1 MRTTLPTGL
10 CMTLCA
16 MAFLSPVR
24 ANEAKGTVAEMGF
37 GSFQLLQNGTNQT
50 YNLSASKTAYEPA
63 TWRPTKG
70 DELSLV
76 FAVTTGRNGKTVNAV
91 EKATL
96 VKAGPDT
103 VVSVP
108 NPVTVEITEVGRTGI
123 KAKLPAGQ
131 IVRFATQRSTQ
142 YEPAGYKPAVGDK
155 VTIAHIVGS
164 STPLFGAYG
173 VTYAIVKIEK
183 SDKPAPAK

>member
-1 MRTTLPTGL
+1 
-10 CMTLCA
+10 MTLCA
-16 MAFLSPVR
+16 MAFFSSAR
-24 ANEAKGTVAEMGF
+24 ANEAKGIVAEMGF
-37 GSFQLLQNGTNQT
+37 GSLQLIQNGSNQT

-103 VVSVP
+103 VASIP

-142 YEPAGYKPAVGDK
+142 YEPVGYKPAVGDK
-155 VTIAHIVGS
+155 VTIAHTLAS
-164 STPLFGAYG
+164 SLPLFGSHG
-173 VTYAIVKIEK
+173 VTYAIAKIEK
-183 SDKPAPAK
+183 TGKPAPVK